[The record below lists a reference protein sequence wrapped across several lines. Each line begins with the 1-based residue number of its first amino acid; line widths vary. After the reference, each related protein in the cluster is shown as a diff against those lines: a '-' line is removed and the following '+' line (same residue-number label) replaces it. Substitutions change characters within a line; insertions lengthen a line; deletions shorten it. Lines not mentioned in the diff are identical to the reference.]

1 MIVTNKLKSNSKKD
15 IFKKNIIKRDKH
27 DNSTNNNIFNIINN
41 NNLKKLCELLKKDR
55 SKINTLNNDG
65 LSPLHISIIKG
76 NIEIINVLL
85 LNGANPNILSSK
97 KK

>member
-1 MIVTNKLKSNSKKD
+1 MRITKK
-15 IFKKNIIKRDKH
+15 R
-27 DNSTNNNIFNIINN
+27 
-41 NNLKKLCELLKKDR
+41 R